1 MYKINYKAVVFAFV
15 LQMLVGV
22 LWYASTPI
30 AFLGR
35 LSSEQGAHIPS
46 IAVMTVFPLSVI
58 AYLMFTAWLLVKAK
72 GLSGIGRF
80 FLVVGTWLFIV
91 FPNAVFVS
99 LHLDLNQIEVV
110 YLLSFGVVN
119 CLIAAIILPLW
130 QSSRSIFRG

>member
-1 MYKINYKAVVFAFV
+1 MYKINYKAVVFAFI

-30 AFLGR
+30 EFLGR
-35 LSSEQGAHIPS
+35 LSSEQGTSIPS
-46 IAVMTVFPLSVI
+46 VAVMTVFPLSVI
-58 AYLMFTAWLLVKAK
+58 AYLMFIAWLLVKAK

-80 FLVVGTWLFIV
+80 SLVVGTWLFIF

-99 LHLDLNQIEVV
+99 LHLDLNQIEVF
-110 YLLSFGVVN
+110 YLLSFGIVN

-130 QSSRSIFRG
+130 QPSRSIFRG

>member
-35 LSSEQGAHIPS
+35 LSSEQGANIPS
-46 IAVMTVFPLSVI
+46 IAVMMVFPLSVI

-72 GLSGIGRF
+72 GLSSIGRF